1 MTTSDPAP
9 PTVHPEMTLGEFMGE
24 RYDHRHFLYP
34 VLLDDGRLGVLDIYD
49 VERVPV
55 DRWDAVRVRDCVKN

>member
-1 MTTSDPAP
+1 
-9 PTVHPEMTLGEFMGE
+9 MTLGEFMGE